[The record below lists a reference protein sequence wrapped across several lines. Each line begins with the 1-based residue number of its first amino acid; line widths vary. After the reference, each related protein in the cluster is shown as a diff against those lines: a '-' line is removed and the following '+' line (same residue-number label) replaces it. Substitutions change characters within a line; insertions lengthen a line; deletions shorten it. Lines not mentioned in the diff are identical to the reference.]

1 MKEIIKRLFRTF
13 LPPVC
18 SCCGQRLITEAGETH
33 VCVECLMK
41 WPRPSYTSVRDN
53 VMARRFWGVY
63 AIEGAA
69 SAFLYTPGGVISP
82 VISKIKY
89 HGRTALCRYLG
100 VIMSSEPLVAK
111 LLADADVLLP
121 VPLSPQR
128 LRQRGY
134 NQCHELCLGI
144 SSQTGLPIITDAIQR
159 ISFRESQTKIGG
171 NRRIENVRE
180 AFRLKD
186 IAALKGKHV
195 VLVDDIMTTGS
206 TLIEC
211 LMVLRD
217 VPDIRI
223 SILTLCQTKS

>member
-1 MKEIIKRLFRTF
+1 
-13 LPPVC
+13 
-18 SCCGQRLITEAGETH
+18 
-33 VCVECLMK
+33 
-41 WPRPSYTSVRDN
+41 
-53 VMARRFWGVY
+53 
-63 AIEGAA
+63 
-69 SAFLYTPGGVISP
+69 
-82 VISKIKY
+82 
-89 HGRTALCRYLG
+89 
-100 VIMSSEPLVAK
+100 MSSEPLVAK

-121 VPLSPQR
+121 VPLTPQR

-144 SSQTGLPIITDAIQR
+144 CSQTGLPIITDAIQR

-217 VPDIRI
+217 VADIRI

>member
-1 MKEIIKRLFRTF
+1 MREMMERLLRAF

-18 SCCGQRLITEAGETH
+18 SCCGQRLIAEAGEQH
-33 VCVECLMK
+33 VCVNCLMK
-41 WPRPSYTSVRDN
+41 WPRPPYSSAKDN
-53 VMARRFWGVY
+53 IMSRRFWGIFP
-63 AIEGAA
+63 IEGATA
-69 SAFLYTPGGVISP
+69 AFLYTPGGVMSP
-82 VISKIKY
+82 IVSKIKY
-89 HGRTALCRYLG
+89 YGRTALCRYLG
-100 VIMSSEPLVAK
+100 VIMSSEPLVAQ

-217 VPDIRI
+217 VADIRI